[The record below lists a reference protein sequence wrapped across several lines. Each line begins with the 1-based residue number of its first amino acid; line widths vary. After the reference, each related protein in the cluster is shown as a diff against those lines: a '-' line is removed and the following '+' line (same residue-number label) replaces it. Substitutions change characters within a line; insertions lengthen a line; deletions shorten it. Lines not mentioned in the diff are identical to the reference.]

1 MSQSIS
7 DNKNSVG
14 RPVTTGTG
22 TMIGLR
28 LHEPML
34 QQLDQWAKDFA
45 PGEKLSRPEIIR
57 RIIAEHIQHCGY

>member
-1 MSQSIS
+1 
-7 DNKNSVG
+7 
-14 RPVTTGTG
+14 
-22 TMIGLR
+22 MIGLR